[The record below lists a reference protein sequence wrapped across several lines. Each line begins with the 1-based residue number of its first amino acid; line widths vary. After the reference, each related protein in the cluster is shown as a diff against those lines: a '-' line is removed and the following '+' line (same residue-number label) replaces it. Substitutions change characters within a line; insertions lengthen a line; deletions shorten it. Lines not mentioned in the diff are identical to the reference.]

1 MAWKDGF
8 GIARRNGT
16 GGRGMVLMAFGDN
29 EPRGSMGAM
38 SPSFESSREVFQ
50 SKGGTEQQAA
60 HLLQLC
66 ARLLELN

>member
-1 MAWKDGF
+1 
-8 GIARRNGT
+8 
-16 GGRGMVLMAFGDN
+16 MVLMAFGDN